1 MHRKWGM
8 GNRVTHFATAASESE
23 EKRAGGLEDAAENSK
38 APHSDSDSFA
48 SNSSNSAGATVA
60 AHEKGWMMGIPLTKA
75 ARRILIV
82 DDETAIAD
90 TLALIFQLQRY
101 EVRVAYTAERAV
113 EMIAEWVP
121 ELAVLDVMLPEMNG
135 IELALV
141 IKANHPRCHV
151 LLFSGHANTGMLLE
165 EAGRKGYQFE
175 ILAKPVQ
182 PELML
187 ERASALLSGPDES
200 IYN

>member
-1 MHRKWGM
+1 
-8 GNRVTHFATAASESE
+8 
-23 EKRAGGLEDAAENSK
+23 
-38 APHSDSDSFA
+38 
-48 SNSSNSAGATVA
+48 
-60 AHEKGWMMGIPLTKA
+60 
-75 ARRILIV
+75 V

-182 PELML
+182 PEVML